1 MQIGQ
6 VAAQAGVSVQTI
18 RLYERLG
25 LIAQALRRPSGYR
38 EYPATV
44 VPRIQAIKQGQALG
58 FTLKEIQR
66 VVQLAAQQQA
76 SPDQLRSFALRKIA
90 WIDATVQRL
99 QQIRQ
104 VLVALSNQ
112 PPSWNDADE
121 CPIIVALATMGT
133 AALEQWSEETKD
145 VCV

>member
-1 MQIGQ
+1 MRIGQ
-6 VAAQAGVSVQTI
+6 VAAQAGVSVQTV

-25 LIAQALRRPSGYR
+25 LIAQAVRLASGYR

-44 VPRIQAIKQGQALG
+44 VQRIQAIKQGQALG
-58 FTLKEIQR
+58 FTLKEIQG

-76 SPDQLRSFALRKIA
+76 SPEQLRSFALRKIA

-99 QQIRQ
+99 QHIRQ

-112 PPSWNDADE
+112 PTTWNDPDE
-121 CPIIVALATMGT
+121 CPIIVALATFGT
-133 AALEQWSEETKD
+133 AALEQYSEERDD

>member
-1 MQIGQ
+1 MRIGE
-6 VAAQAGVSVQTI
+6 VAAQAGVSVQTV

-25 LIAQALRRPSGYR
+25 LIAQAVRRPSGYR

-44 VPRIQAIKQGQALG
+44 VQRIQAIKQGQALG

-66 VVQLAAQQQA
+66 VVQLAAQHQA
-76 SPDQLRSFALRKIA
+76 SPEQLRSFAMRKIA

-104 VLVALSNQ
+104 VLVALSSQ
-112 PPSWNDADE
+112 PTTWNDPDE
-121 CPIIVALATMGT
+121 CPIIVALATVGT
-133 AALEQWSEETKD
+133 AALEQYSEEKDD

>member
-6 VAAQAGVSVQTI
+6 VAAQAGVSVQTV

-25 LIAQALRRPSGYR
+25 LIAQAVRRPSGYR

-44 VPRIQAIKQGQALG
+44 VQRIQAIKQGQALG
-58 FTLKEIQR
+58 FTLKEIQT
-66 VVQLAAQQQA
+66 VVQLAAQHQA

-99 QQIRQ
+99 QHIRQ

-112 PPSWNDADE
+112 PTTWNDPDE
-121 CPIIVALATMGT
+121 CPIIVALATFGT
-133 AALEQWSEETKD
+133 AALEQYSEETKD